1 MSSISTA
8 ERITMAHFGS
18 PKPRAPLS
26 SGSVVSDPDKADGVP
41 RRILVVDDNPA
52 IHADFRKLLCP
63 EPRNTAL
70 DAMESSLF
78 GSVAGSVRN
87 SFLVDTAL
95 QGREAVALVQRSVR
109 TSTRYAL
116 AFVDMRMPPGWDGV
130 DTIAHMW
137 SVDPD
142 IEVVICSAYCD
153 YSWNDIMR
161 RLNRPDRVHLL
172 IKPFSSKD
180 ALEYAWSLTGGWLK
194 RRGLERAG

>member
-1 MSSISTA
+1 
-8 ERITMAHFGS
+8 MAHFGS

-26 SGSVVSDPDKADGVP
+26 SSSVFSEQERAREAGGVP
-41 RRILVVDDNPA
+41 RRILVVDDNPS

-63 EPRNTAL
+63 EPQNAKL

-78 GSVAGSVRN
+78 GTVARSVKD
-87 SFLVDTAL
+87 SFVVDVAL

-109 TSTRYAL
+109 INKRYAL

-130 DTIAHMW
+130 ETISHMW
-137 SVDPD
+137 GADPD
-142 IEVVICSAYCD
+142 IEVVVCSAYCD

-161 RLNRPDRVHLL
+161 RLNRPDRVRLL

-180 ALEYAWSLTGGWLK
+180 ALEHAWSLTGGWL
-194 RRGLERAG
+194 RRQGLERTG